1 MSVYNCHWMEDYMSY
16 NNGVK
21 NEIIC
26 HPSSRLW
33 IPPVEGSILYYSYKC
48 MIVTGR
54 LCRSIFAH
62 KNDNLPQPEQADYET
77 LEDFETFL

>member
-1 MSVYNCHWMEDYMSY
+1 
-16 NNGVK
+16 
-21 NEIIC
+21 
-26 HPSSRLW
+26 
-33 IPPVEGSILYYSYKC
+33 